1 MAQDH
6 DRQMN
11 HKAVLAF
18 ALGILSI
25 IVPGLGLFLGIMG
38 WVYATSSIRE
48 IESSTDTGMSLALA
62 GKVLSTVGAI
72 IHGLL
77 ILLLIVSY
85 TAYVGAA
92 G

>member
-1 MAQDH
+1 
-6 DRQMN
+6 MN

-25 IVPGLGLFLGIMG
+25 IVPGFGLLLGIMG

-48 IESSTDTGMSLALA
+48 IESSTHTGMSLALA
-62 GKVLSTVGAI
+62 GKVLSIVGAI

-85 TAYVGAA
+85 TAYIAA
-92 G
+92 TG